1 MLTLLLVGVLWQ
13 RPFVNRCI
21 VDVESL
27 ANLNPSQENVVY
39 FLAIRTLLLVGVL
52 W

>member
-27 ANLNPSQENVVY
+27 ANLNPSQENDVY
-39 FLAIRTLLLVGVL
+39 FLAIHTLLLVGVL